1 MDTVGRQKLRLRG
14 SAMLPLAA
22 IAKLSLLLALPA
34 THAVAVCGVDVPHAK
49 VSPASR
55 ALDSSDWPE
64 AFPYTAKDLTPMMA
78 GNDGFFYF
86 LPKFVQHAGEECRD
100 SLTRFYEAVLPAS
113 GEGDV
118 LDLCSSWTS
127 HYPSGWRPSPPRRC
141 VALGLNPLELLANP
155 SKTEWR
161 VQDLNKDPQLPY
173 ADAAFDLVT
182 NSLSVDYMTRPLQ
195 TLSRDR
201 APRPPP
207 TMSGGLVLVGSASL
221 LTPPRAYDEWPVMNG
236 T

>member
-1 MDTVGRQKLRLRG
+1 
-14 SAMLPLAA
+14 MLPLAA

-161 VQDLNKDPQLPY
+161 AGPQQGPAATVRRRRLRPGHKL
-173 ADAAFDLVT
+173 AVGRLHDAASPD
-182 NSLSVDYMTRPLQ
+182 SVSRQSTATSPHNEWRTRPRRQ
-195 TLSRDR
+195 RISSHT
-201 APRPPP
+201 
-207 TMSGGLVLVGSASL
+207 TAS
-221 LTPPRAYDEWPVMNG
+221 V
-236 T
+236 

>member
-1 MDTVGRQKLRLRG
+1 
-14 SAMLPLAA
+14 
-22 IAKLSLLLALPA
+22 
-34 THAVAVCGVDVPHAK
+34 
-49 VSPASR
+49 
-55 ALDSSDWPE
+55 
-64 AFPYTAKDLTPMMA
+64 MMA

-100 SLTRFYEAVLPAS
+100 SLTRFL
-113 GEGDV
+113 
-118 LDLCSSWTS
+118 LCSSWTS

-182 NSLSVDYMTRPLQ
+182 NSLS
-195 TLSRDR
+195 
-201 APRPPP
+201 A
-207 TMSGGLVLVGSASL
+207 G
-221 LTPPRAYDEWPVMNG
+221 
-236 T
+236 